1 MRVRLFDEMDVIDL
15 DEPWVPRMY
24 CPECRRKTAY
34 RYDAFDLPMCVEHQE
49 QEESHA

>member
-1 MRVRLFDEMDVIDL
+1 MPILWDEL
-15 DEPWVPRMY
+15 EPDEPRVPRMY